1 MSTTSTYKSHDAAKV
16 AGWFSR
22 RHQTRAALDAA
33 RASREAEK
41 KASAE
46 RIALSIEKTR
56 ERKKKEEKEAKI
68 KTQKV

>member
-1 MSTTSTYKSHDAAKV
+1 MSTTSTYKSHDQAKA

-33 RASREAEK
+33 RASREAK
-41 KASAE
+41 NKASAE

-56 ERKKKEEKEAKI
+56 ERKKKEKETA
-68 KTQKV
+68 